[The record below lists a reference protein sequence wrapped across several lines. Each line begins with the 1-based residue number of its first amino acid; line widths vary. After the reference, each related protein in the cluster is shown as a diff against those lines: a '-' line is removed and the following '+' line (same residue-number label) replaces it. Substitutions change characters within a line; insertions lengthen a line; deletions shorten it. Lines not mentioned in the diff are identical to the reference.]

1 VEESPHVSEKPW
13 WHTTEDD
20 HGWGWDEP
28 LAGIITLCPEYGAE
42 LPLWGQVWGNID
54 WHFTKFP
61 LELLDRLATWQ
72 EEFDEHYDY
81 ETGWRSDVA
90 RDHWAEEARA
100 LTAELRA
107 ALGTRA
113 KLVVELWPLGE

>member
-1 VEESPHVSEKPW
+1 MSRCRESSHFALNTVPNCPCGVRS
-13 WHTTEDD
+13 
-20 HGWGWDEP
+20 G
-28 LAGIITLCPEYGAE
+28 ATLTGTSPS
-42 LPLWGQVWGNID
+42 
-54 WHFTKFP
+54 FP